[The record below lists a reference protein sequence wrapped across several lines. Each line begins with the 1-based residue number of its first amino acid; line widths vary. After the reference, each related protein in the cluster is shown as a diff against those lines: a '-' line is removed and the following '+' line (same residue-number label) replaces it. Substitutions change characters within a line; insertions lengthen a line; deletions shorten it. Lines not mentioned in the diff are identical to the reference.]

1 MYTSREECMYFI
13 AISYL
18 YECYRKIVSVLLSKI
33 WDSISSAILVY
44 VSEVSFTV
52 AGYLFV
58 SACFFVSNELI
69 TYFTVNVVM
78 VWSEKGML

>member
-1 MYTSREECMYFI
+1 MYTSREECMYYVLHCNFI
-13 AISYL
+13 SLRMPKKNCICFTEQDL
-18 YECYRKIVSVLLSKI
+18 RH
-33 WDSISSAILVY
+33 SISSAILVY

-78 VWSEKGML
+78 V